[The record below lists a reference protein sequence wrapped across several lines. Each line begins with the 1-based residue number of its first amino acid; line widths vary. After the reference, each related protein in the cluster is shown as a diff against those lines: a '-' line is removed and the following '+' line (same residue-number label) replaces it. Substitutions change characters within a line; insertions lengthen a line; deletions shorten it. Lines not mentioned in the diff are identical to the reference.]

1 MKSSILIALT
11 LLASFAFAKKKPN
24 IVLIM
29 VDDMGWSD
37 IGPYGAEIIET
48 PNLDKMAAN
57 GLRFRQFYNNAKCT
71 TTRATLLTGLY
82 PRQGGRGIELLS
94 NQMVT
99 LGEAMKL
106 AGYQTGISGK
116 WHNGSRK
123 PHRPFDRGFDLSYGL
138 WDGACNFFD
147 PTIQDPK
154 FKGGRKRVFGQND
167 ELITKF
173 PDDYYLTDAFTDHA
187 IQMINKFST
196 NKAPY
201 LVYVPY
207 TAPHYHCM
215 QSRKILQN
223 TKGNSRKAGTSCKNA
238 VTKKPL
244 SSDLPTPTGS
254 SLPVNRRPNLGTRPK
269 TKTGKIYE
277 WKFTPQ

>member
-1 MKSSILIALT
+1 MKPPFALALALA
-11 LLASFAFAKKKPN
+11 LLTSFAFAKKKPN

-37 IGPYGAEIIET
+37 IGPYGAEIIQT

-82 PRQGGRGIELLS
+82 PRQGGRGIELL
-94 NQMVT
+94 NDQMVT

-154 FKGGRKRVFGQND
+154 FKGSRKRVFGKND

-173 PDDYYLTDAFTDHA
+173 PDDYYLTD
-187 IQMINKFST
+187 
-196 NKAPY
+196 
-201 LVYVPY
+201 
-207 TAPHYHCM
+207 
-215 QSRKILQN
+215 
-223 TKGNSRKAGTSCKNA
+223 
-238 VTKKPL
+238 
-244 SSDLPTPTGS
+244 
-254 SLPVNRRPNLGTRPK
+254 
-269 TKTGKIYE
+269 
-277 WKFTPQ
+277 

>member
-1 MKSSILIALT
+1 MQPPFALALALA
-11 LLASFAFAKKKPN
+11 LLTSFAFARKKPN

-37 IGPYGAEIIET
+37 IGPYGAEIIQT
-48 PNLDKMAAN
+48 PNLDEMAAN

-82 PRQGGRGIELLS
+82 PRQGGRGIELL
-94 NQMVT
+94 NDQMVT

-154 FKGGRKRVFGQND
+154 FKGSRKRVFGKND

-187 IQMINKFST
+187 IQMINEFST
-196 NKAPY
+196 NGAPF

-207 TAPHYHCM
+207 TAPHYPLHAKPKDIAKYKG
-215 QSRKILQN
+215 QFSKGWDELQKRRHQKTLELGLVN
-223 TKGNSRKAGTSCKNA
+223 PDWN
-238 VTKKPL
+238 
-244 SSDLPTPTGS
+244 LPP
-254 SLPVNRRPNLGTRPK
+254 P
-269 TKTGKIYE
+269 
-277 WKFTPQ
+277 